1 MRIVA
6 ANVWAATLSL
16 VVDMKTTKKITI
28 CAMLASLGVVM
39 LYVGAFLEI
48 LDLSVACI
56 ASFIVMFCVIEL
68 GYAAAFSVYAIISIL
83 SFMILPT
90 KWVAIYFAL
99 FFGLMPITK
108 TIYEKTG
115 KIVAWVLK
123 LVTFNAEMV
132 LFYFIASALDFFEEN
147 EFLAFFLVLALV
159 MLNMVFILTDIAY
172 TRLTRLY
179 EYKYR
184 NRIKKF
190 LK

>member
-1 MRIVA
+1 
-6 ANVWAATLSL
+6 
-16 VVDMKTTKKITI
+16 
-28 CAMLASLGVVM
+28 MLASLGVVI

-56 ASFIVMFCVIEL
+56 ASFIVMFCVVEL
-68 GYAAAFSVYAIISIL
+68 GYAAALSVYGIISIL
-83 SFMILPT
+83 SLMILPT

-115 KIVAWVLK
+115 KLISWILK

-132 LFYFIASALDFFEEN
+132 LFYFIASALDFFEES
-147 EFLAFFLVLALV
+147 EFLAFFLVVALV
-159 MLNMVFILTDIAY
+159 MLNIVFVLTDIAY